1 MAITR
6 SIAKK
11 QDTNEEVGLQL
22 LFESNRISAIIR
34 IGSFRPKQNNSPP
47 IFPSQILQKRG
58 KQNSSYKTDGTEIWQ
73 CRGGTTVLHSPQIF
87 QAFVLQLHN
96 MPTFY
101 AFSLKYGNRFYQTI
115 KAGRGKAGKQ
125 GILSHLTAE
134 ARIEVK
140 SSMVRKSDN
149 TVFLR

>member
-11 QDTNEEVGLQL
+11 HDTNEEVGLQL
-22 LFESNRISAIIR
+22 LFASESGPFAQNKTIRPPFFHHNYYKKGENKIAITKPMEQKFGSAEV
-34 IGSFRPKQNNSPP
+34 G
-47 IFPSQILQKRG
+47 LQL
-58 KQNSSYKTDGTEIWQ
+58 D
-73 CRGGTTVLHSPQIF
+73 LLQIF
-87 QAFVLQLHN
+87 QAFFSQLHN
-96 MPTFY
+96 MRIFF
-101 AFSLKYGNRFYQTI
+101 AFLLKYGNRFYQTI